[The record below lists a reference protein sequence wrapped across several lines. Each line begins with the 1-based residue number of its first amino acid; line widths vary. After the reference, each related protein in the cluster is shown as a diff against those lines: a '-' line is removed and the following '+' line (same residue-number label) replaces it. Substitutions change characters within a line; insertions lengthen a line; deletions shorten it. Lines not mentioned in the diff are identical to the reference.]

1 MSGIPVAG
9 QPLPRTVRWELPPS
23 TRPVRNRS
31 LTSKGMNRMA
41 FTGPRPRGS
50 LRARAAVPSSG
61 ARTAVAALVSALV
74 VGILG
79 MHALASDG
87 TAATPAASSSMTGMS
102 SAHEAAMASGDSHDE
117 HAHAANAQPPLA
129 AAGTGA
135 DSNPGSGH
143 DMANMVMLC
152 VVMLAAAALT
162 LLVLLAVRFVRTV
175 LPAAFQP
182 AAMRAHALAW
192 VRGTG
197 PPYVWQFSVIRC

>member
-1 MSGIPVAG
+1 MA
-9 QPLPRTVRWELPPS
+9 S
-23 TRPVRNRS
+23 T
-31 LTSKGMNRMA
+31 A
-41 FTGPRPRGS
+41 PRPRRS

-87 TAATPAASSSMTGMS
+87 TAAAAPAASSSMTGMS

-182 AAMRAHALAW
+182 AAMRAHALQW

>member
-9 QPLPRTVRWELPPS
+9 QPLPPTVRWESPPS

-41 FTGPRPRGS
+41 STAPRARRS

-61 ARTAVAALVSALV
+61 ARTAVVALVAALV

-79 MHALASDG
+79 MHALASHG
-87 TAATPAASSSMTGMS
+87 TTAAPIASSSMTGIS
-102 SAHEAAMASGDSHDE
+102 SAHEAAMASGDSHGGHADA
-117 HAHAANAQPPLA
+117 AHAQPSMA
-129 AAGTGA
+129 ASGTGA
-135 DSNPGSGH
+135 ESGSGH
-143 DMANMVMLC
+143 DVAKMLMLC

-182 AAMRAHALAW
+182 AAVRAHSLQW